1 MDKLDTKSKETRL
14 IELTQDE
21 LETVVGGNG
30 KSGGNASGH
39 HLPKIPIQ
47 ARRGE
52 DHQLVLI
59 VAWAQS
65 ICFCQCERLLRANRK

>member
-39 HLPKIPIQ
+39 IYLKFQ
-47 ARRGE
+47 FK
-52 DHQLVLI
+52 LVAVKTI
-59 VAWAQS
+59 SWS
-65 ICFCQCERLLRANRK
+65 